1 MKKISLLLMSLIL
14 LISLTACG
22 YGELEGEIIDK
33 SYKKAYSSA
42 VVVKTGDVFVP
53 IVQNHPESWKIRI
66 EKTEDYKIKTTWVNV
81 TEEYYNNV
89 EIGDYYIEK

>member
-14 LISLTACG
+14 LILLTACG
-22 YGELEGEIIDK
+22 YGELEGKIIDK
-33 SYKKAYSSA
+33 SHTSGFSTTSVIYTG
-42 VVVKTGDVFVP
+42 KTCIPVMRY
-53 IVQNHPESWKIRI
+53 HPETWKIRI
-66 EKTEDYKIKTTWVNV
+66 EKTEDYKIKTIWVNV